1 MMKKVLIFI
10 VALLALCS
18 YGANAVENEEYE
30 VIFVLHS
37 RTGKY
42 LVEDTLFG
50 NNIIYTEKKAVKYAA
65 SRIPERFVDNSEE
78 YGVYIGYYSDKEPRH
93 YAYYLRCYYDYLG
106 VLKWK
111 YGDVSKEIRK
121 IIEEVNK

>member
-1 MMKKVLIFI
+1 MVYKIKQKKHKKAMMKKVLIFI

-50 NNIIYTEKKAVKYAA
+50 NNIIYTEKK
-65 SRIPERFVDNSEE
+65 SSQICRIS
-78 YGVYIGYYSDKEPRH
+78 YS
-93 YAYYLRCYYDYLG
+93 
-106 VLKWK
+106 
-111 YGDVSKEIRK
+111 
-121 IIEEVNK
+121 